1 MAKYSLNHS
10 NIIQTKKRMGKTS
23 ARFWQKILDHATL
36 FFFFLRVL
44 GQGGNNKQYK
54 KTLNLNI
61 MIQY

>member
-36 FFFFLRVL
+36 FFFLRVL